1 MKTSDIINGF
11 CELVFRDRKGNKIY
25 PNVFVEKWEADLLEV
40 TRSRL
45 TYEYEVKVSR
55 CDFHKDSKKQDQNGN
70 SKFDNISAGGRTNYF
85 YYIVP
90 DGLVKPEE
98 VPEFAGLIYAI
109 NGTRRADGY
118 TEPIIYF
125 HVAKAAQKVSSTKAD
140 NKFID
145 KLNLSAYYR
154 FHKLRRINYLK
165 ESKNG

>member
-1 MKTSDIINGF
+1 MKTADIINGF
-11 CELVFRDRKGNKIY
+11 CEFVFRDRKGNKIY
-25 PNVFVEKWEADLLEV
+25 PNVFVDKWEADLLEV
-40 TRSRL
+40 TRSRI

-55 CDFHKDSKKQDQNGN
+55 CDFHKDSKKEGKFYNVTSGN
-70 SKFDNISAGGRTNYF
+70 RTNYF

-98 VPEFAGLIYAI
+98 VPDFAGLIYAI
-109 NGTRRADGY
+109 NGTRRANGY

-125 HVAKAAQKVSSTKAD
+125 HVAKAAQKVSSIKAD
-140 NKFID
+140 SKFID

>member
-1 MKTSDIINGF
+1 MKPADIINGF
-11 CELVFRDRKGNKIY
+11 CEFVFRDRKGNKIY
-25 PNVFVEKWEADLLEV
+25 PNVFVGAWEADLLEV
-40 TRSRL
+40 TRSKL

-55 CDFHKDSKKQDQNGN
+55 CDFHKDSKKEG
-70 SKFDNISAGGRTNYF
+70 KFDNITSGKRTNYF

-109 NGTRRADGY
+109 NGTRRASGY
-118 TEPIIYF
+118 TEPVIYF
-125 HVAKAAQKVSSTKAD
+125 HVVKSPQKVSSIKAD
-140 NKFID
+140 SKFID

-165 ESKNG
+165 ESTNG

>member
-1 MKTSDIINGF
+1 MKTADIINGF
-11 CELVFRDRKGNKIY
+11 CEFVFRDRKGNKIY
-25 PNVFVEKWEADLLEV
+25 PNVFVGAWEADLLEV
-40 TRSRL
+40 TRSNL

-55 CDFHKDSKKQDQNGN
+55 CDFHKDGKKEG
-70 SKFDNISAGGRTNYF
+70 KFDNITSGKRTNYF

-109 NGTRRADGY
+109 NGTRRANGY
-118 TEPIIYF
+118 TEPAIYF
-125 HVAKAAQKVSSTKAD
+125 HVVKSPQKVSSIKAD

-165 ESKNG
+165 ESTNG

>member
-1 MKTSDIINGF
+1 MITF
-11 CELVFRDRKGNKIY
+11 L
-25 PNVFVEKWEADLLEV
+25 
-40 TRSRL
+40 
-45 TYEYEVKVSR
+45 
-55 CDFHKDSKKQDQNGN
+55 
-70 SKFDNISAGGRTNYF
+70 AGGRTNYF

>member
-1 MKTSDIINGF
+1 MKTADIINGF
-11 CELVFRDRKGNKIY
+11 CEFVFRDRKGNKIY
-25 PNVFVEKWEADLLEV
+25 PNVFVGAWEADLLEV
-40 TRSRL
+40 TRSNL

-55 CDFHKDSKKQDQNGN
+55 CDFHKDGKKEG
-70 SKFDNISAGGRTNYF
+70 KFDNIISGKRTNYF

-109 NGTRRADGY
+109 NGTLRANGY
-118 TEPIIYF
+118 TESVIYF
-125 HVAKAAQKVSSTKAD
+125 HVVKSPQKVSSIKAD
-140 NKFID
+140 SKFID

-165 ESKNG
+165 GN

>member
-1 MKTSDIINGF
+1 MKTADIINGF
-11 CELVFRDRKGNKIY
+11 CEFVFRDRKGNKIY
-25 PNVFVEKWEADLLEV
+25 PNVFVGAWEADLLEV
-40 TRSRL
+40 TRSNL

-55 CDFHKDSKKQDQNGN
+55 CDFHKDGKKEG
-70 SKFDNISAGGRTNYF
+70 KFDNITSGKRTNYF

-109 NGTRRADGY
+109 NGTRRANGY
-118 TEPIIYF
+118 TESAIYF
-125 HVAKAAQKVSSTKAD
+125 HVVKSPQKVSSIKAD

-165 ESKNG
+165 ESING